1 MKRRDFLG
9 SAVAV
14 MPLLAVVKI
23 SDQVG
28 FAGQLEISNW
38 SFEKRLLS
46 LKMLLPIMWICQK
59 FGG

>member
-28 FAGQLEISNW
+28 FAGQLENI
-38 SFEKRLLS
+38 E
-46 LKMLLPIMWICQK
+46 LKKGKNIWRTGLQSRN
-59 FGG
+59 